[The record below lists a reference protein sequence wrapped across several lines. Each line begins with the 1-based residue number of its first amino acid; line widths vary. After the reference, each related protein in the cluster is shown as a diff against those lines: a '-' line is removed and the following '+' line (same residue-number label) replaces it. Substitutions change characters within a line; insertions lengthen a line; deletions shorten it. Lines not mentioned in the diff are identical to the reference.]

1 MPATRETLGFGVF
14 ASFNPNGVAPGVGRN
29 PVGVDGFVGPLDPGS
44 SVARPT
50 LGYEARPRGGRRL
63 VVFSIHRRL
72 RRTHRQEP
80 SPQDIRL
87 SKEYPETMGTHQ
99 VVISCEKVY
108 HIDNDGLVT
117 VVGRTAEVLK
127 LEIEEPNP

>member
-1 MPATRETLGFGVF
+1 
-14 ASFNPNGVAPGVGRN
+14 
-29 PVGVDGFVGPLDPGS
+29 
-44 SVARPT
+44 
-50 LGYEARPRGGRRL
+50 
-63 VVFSIHRRL
+63 
-72 RRTHRQEP
+72 
-80 SPQDIRL
+80 
-87 SKEYPETMGTHQ
+87 MGTHQ